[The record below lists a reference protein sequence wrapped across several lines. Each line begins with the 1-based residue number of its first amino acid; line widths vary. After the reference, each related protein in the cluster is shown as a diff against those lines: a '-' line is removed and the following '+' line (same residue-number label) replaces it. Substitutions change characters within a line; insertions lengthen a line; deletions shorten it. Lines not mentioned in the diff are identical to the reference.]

1 MENDNRVA
9 TPRTQKTFKQRLMS
23 LAVKP
28 TLRYIDRDPEK
39 NVPKLLD
46 WIIKL
51 DKTGK
56 YATTQSL
63 AIKTAL
69 QNKTS
74 NWNVLVK
81 NLWNDVDRS
90 IIKKVFEN
98 FVINSGII
106 GQTNQ
111 EKIREQ
117 YKCNV
122 PWAILM
128 DPTTACNLKCTGC

>member
-51 DKTGK
+51 DKKGSM
-56 YATTQSL
+56 QPL
-63 AIKTAL
+63 
-69 QNKTS
+69 
-74 NWNVLVK
+74 
-81 NLWNDVDRS
+81 NLWQSKLRCR
-90 IIKKVFEN
+90 IK
-98 FVINSGII
+98 
-106 GQTNQ
+106 
-111 EKIREQ
+111 
-117 YKCNV
+117 
-122 PWAILM
+122 PA
-128 DPTTACNLKCTGC
+128 TGMF

>member
-63 AIKTAL
+63 AIKLRCRIKL
-69 QNKTS
+69 QQLECSSKRTCGMM
-74 NWNVLVK
+74 WIAVLLRK
-81 NLWNDVDRS
+81 YL
-90 IIKKVFEN
+90 
-98 FVINSGII
+98 
-106 GQTNQ
+106 
-111 EKIREQ
+111 
-117 YKCNV
+117 YLCH
-122 PWAILM
+122 
-128 DPTTACNLKCTGC
+128 